1 MVDAPHPTVS
11 MPTQRSCPFDPPDG
25 YTPLRAQERI
35 TRMSYPDGS
44 PGWLITRHAE
54 AKELLTHKSFS
65 ARQEGIISPVPT
77 ELQYDGRPADP
88 GAFAK
93 TDDPIHSQYRKLV
106 TGFFTVRRTRQLAPM
121 IERIV
126 HEQLDDLEKA
136 GPGADLVEV
145 FTESV
150 PSRVMCE
157 MIGVPES
164 ERKTLQRHVETLGRL
179 SCTVPEALAAVS
191 GMSGFLS
198 RFVPARMD
206 DPRDDL
212 LGDLIRGGQLNE
224 QELMGMAATL
234 ITGAFDT
241 TGNML
246 AMGVFTLLEHPD
258 QLAKLREDPELMA
271 GAVEELLRFLTI
283 SHLGASRWALEDVE
297 FAGQAIK
304 KGEVVTVAL
313 PAVNRDPERYNNP
326 DQLDI
331 GRTDHGHLAL
341 GHGVHQCLGQHL
353 ARTIL
358 RVGYEALFDRFPT
371 LRLTVPGDEIPMRD
385 DFVHYG
391 PRSLPVTW
399 DD

>member
-1 MVDAPHPTVS
+1 MVDAPHPPVAL
-11 MPTQRSCPFDPPDG
+11 PTERSCPFNPPDG
-25 YTPLRAQERI
+25 YTPLRERERI
-35 TRMSYPDGS
+35 TRISYPGGS

-54 AKELLTHKSFS
+54 AKALLTHKSFS
-65 ARQEGIISPVPT
+65 ARQEGIVSPVAT
-77 ELQYDGRPADP
+77 ELQYDGPADP

-93 TDDPIHSQYRKLV
+93 TDDPVHSHYRKMV
-106 TGFFTVRRTRQLAPM
+106 TGFFTVRRTRDLAPM

-136 GPGADLVEV
+136 GPGADLVEI
-145 FTESV
+145 FTDSV
-150 PSRVMCE
+150 PARVMCE
-157 MIGVPES
+157 MIGVPEA
-164 ERKTLQRHVETLGRL
+164 ERKSLQRHVETLGRL

-191 GMSGFLS
+191 GMSGFLA
-198 RFVPARMD
+198 RFIPARMD
-206 DPRDDL
+206 DPRDDI
-212 LGDLIRGGQLNE
+212 LGDLIRGGQLDE

-246 AMGVFTLLEHPD
+246 AMGVYTLLEHPD
-258 QLAKLREDPELMA
+258 QLAKLQEDPELMG

-297 FAGQAIK
+297 FAGQTIK

-313 PAVNRDPERYNNP
+313 PAVNRDPERYADP
-326 DQLDI
+326 DRLDI
-331 GRTDHGHLAL
+331 ARKDHGHLAL

-358 RVGYEALFDRFPT
+358 SVGYEALFDRFPG
-371 LRLTVPGDEIPMRD
+371 LRLAVPADEVPMRD
-385 DFVHYG
+385 DYVHYG

>member
-1 MVDAPHPTVS
+1 
-11 MPTQRSCPFDPPDG
+11 
-25 YTPLRAQERI
+25 
-35 TRMSYPDGS
+35 MSYSGGV
-44 PGWLITRHAE
+44 PGWLVTRHAE

-77 ELQYDGRPADP
+77 ELVYTGPADP

-93 TDDPIHSQYRKLV
+93 TDDPNHSHYRKLI

-145 FTESV
+145 FAESV
-150 PSRVMCE
+150 SARVMCE

-164 ERKTLQRHVETLGRL
+164 ERKILQRHVDALGRL
-179 SCTVPEALAAVS
+179 TCTIPEGLAAAS
-191 GMSGFLS
+191 GMGGFLS
-198 RFVPARMD
+198 RFVPTRMD

-224 QELMGMAATL
+224 QELMGMVATL

-271 GAVEELLRFLTI
+271 KAVEELLRFLTI

-297 FAGQAIK
+297 FAGQTIK

-313 PAVNRDPERYNNP
+313 PAVNRDPERYSNP

-331 GRTDHGHLAL
+331 ARTDHGHLAL

-371 LRLTVPGDEIPMRD
+371 LRLAVPADEVPMREE
-385 DFVHYG
+385 FVHYG
-391 PRSLPVTW
+391 PKSLPVTW

>member
-1 MVDAPHPTVS
+1 MVDAQHPPVS
-11 MPTQRSCPFDPPDG
+11 LPTKRSCPFDPPDG
-25 YTPLRAQERI
+25 YTPLREQERI
-35 TRMSYPDGS
+35 TRMSYPDGT

-54 AKELLTHKSFS
+54 AKELLTHKGFS
-65 ARQEGIISPVPT
+65 ARQEGLISPVPT
-77 ELQYDGRPADP
+77 DLGYDSPADP

-93 TDDPIHSQYRKLV
+93 TDDPDHSKYRKLV

-136 GPGADLVEV
+136 GPGADLLEI

-164 ERKTLQRHVETLGRL
+164 ERKSLQRHVETLGRF
-179 SCTVPEALAAVS
+179 SSTVPEALAAVS
-191 GMSGFLS
+191 GMSGFLT
-198 RFVPARMD
+198 RFVPTRMD
-206 DPRDDL
+206 DPRDDI
-212 LGDLIRGGQLNE
+212 LGDLIRGGQLTG
-224 QELMGMAATL
+224 QELMGMTATL

-246 AMGVFTLLEHPD
+246 AMGIYTLLEHPD
-258 QLAKLREDPELMA
+258 QLAKLQEDPELMGA
-271 GAVEELLRFLTI
+271 AVEELLRFLTI

-297 FAGQAIK
+297 FAGQTIK

-313 PAVNRDPERYNNP
+313 PAVNRDPERYENP

-331 GRTDHGHLAL
+331 GRTDHGHLGL

-371 LRLTVPGDEIPMRD
+371 LRLAVPADEVPMRD

-391 PRSLPVTW
+391 PRSLRVTW

>member
-1 MVDAPHPTVS
+1 
-11 MPTQRSCPFDPPDG
+11 
-25 YTPLRAQERI
+25 
-35 TRMSYPDGS
+35 
-44 PGWLITRHAE
+44 
-54 AKELLTHKSFS
+54 
-65 ARQEGIISPVPT
+65 
-77 ELQYDGRPADP
+77 
-88 GAFAK
+88 
-93 TDDPIHSQYRKLV
+93 
-106 TGFFTVRRTRQLAPM
+106 M

-136 GPGADLVEV
+136 GPGADLVEI
-145 FTESV
+145 FTDSV
-150 PSRVMCE
+150 PARVMCE
-157 MIGVPES
+157 MIGVPEA
-164 ERKTLQRHVETLGRL
+164 ERKSLQRHVETLGRL

-191 GMSGFLS
+191 GMSGFLA
-198 RFVPARMD
+198 RFIPARMD
-206 DPRDDL
+206 EPRDDI
-212 LGDLIRGGQLNE
+212 LGDLIRGGQLDE

-246 AMGVFTLLEHPD
+246 AMGVYTLLEHPD
-258 QLAKLREDPELMA
+258 QLAKLQEDPELMG

-297 FAGQAIK
+297 FAGRTIK

-313 PAVNRDPERYNNP
+313 PAVNRDPERYADP
-326 DQLDI
+326 DRLDI
-331 GRTDHGHLAL
+331 ARKDHGHLAL

-358 RVGYEALFDRFPT
+358 SVGYEALFDRFPG
-371 LRLTVPGDEIPMRD
+371 LRLAVPADEVPMRD
-385 DFVHYG
+385 DYVHYG

>member
-1 MVDAPHPTVS
+1 MVDAPHPPVS
-11 MPTQRSCPFDPPDG
+11 LPTKRSCPFDPPDG
-25 YTPLRAQERI
+25 YTPLREQERI
-35 TRMSYPDGS
+35 TRMSYPDGT

-54 AKELLTHKSFS
+54 AKELLIHKSFS
-65 ARQEGIISPVPT
+65 ARQEGLVPPVPT
-77 ELQYDGRPADP
+77 ELTYDGPADP

-93 TDDPIHSQYRKLV
+93 TDDPVHSKYRKLV

-157 MIGVPES
+157 MIGVPAS
-164 ERKTLQRHVETLGRL
+164 ERKSLQRHVETLGRL
-179 SCTVPEALAAVS
+179 SSTVPEALAAVS
-191 GMSGFLS
+191 GMSGFLA
-198 RFVPARMD
+198 RFVPTRMD
-206 DPRDDL
+206 DPRDDI
-212 LGDLIRGGQLNE
+212 LGDLIRGGQLTE
-224 QELMGMAATL
+224 QELMGMTATL

-246 AMGVFTLLEHPD
+246 AMGVYTLLEHPD
-258 QLAKLREDPELMA
+258 QLARLREDPELMGA
-271 GAVEELLRFLTI
+271 AVEELLRFLTI

-297 FAGQAIK
+297 FAGQTIK

-313 PAVNRDPERYNNP
+313 PAVNRDPERYENP

-331 GRTDHGHLAL
+331 GRTDHGHLGL

-371 LRLTVPGDEIPMRD
+371 LRLAVPADEVPMRD

-391 PRSLPVTW
+391 PRSLRVTW

>member
-1 MVDAPHPTVS
+1 MVDVLRPPVSLPTK
-11 MPTQRSCPFDPPDG
+11 RSCPFDPPDG
-25 YTPLRAQERI
+25 YTPLREQERI
-35 TRMSYPDGS
+35 TRMSYPDGT

-77 ELQYDGRPADP
+77 ELAYEGPADP

-93 TDDPIHSQYRKLV
+93 TDDPVHSKYRKLV

-126 HEQLDDLEKA
+126 HEQLDDLEEA

-164 ERKTLQRHVETLGRL
+164 ERKSLQRHVETLGRL
-179 SCTVPEALAAVS
+179 STTVPEALAAVS
-191 GMSGFLS
+191 GMSGFLA
-198 RFVPARMD
+198 RFVPSRMN
-206 DPRDDL
+206 DPRDDI
-212 LGDLIRGGQLNE
+212 LGDLIRGGQLTE
-224 QELMGMAATL
+224 RELMGVTATL

-258 QLAKLREDPELMA
+258 QLAKLQEDPELMGA
-271 GAVEELLRFLTI
+271 AVEELLRFLTI

-297 FAGQAIK
+297 FAGQTIK

-313 PAVNRDPERYNNP
+313 PAVNRDPARYENP

-331 GRTDHGHLAL
+331 GRTDHGHLGL

-371 LRLTVPGDEIPMRD
+371 LRLAVPADEVPMRD
-385 DFVHYG
+385 DCVHYG
-391 PRSLPVTW
+391 PRSLRVTW

>member
-1 MVDAPHPTVS
+1 
-11 MPTQRSCPFDPPDG
+11 
-25 YTPLRAQERI
+25 
-35 TRMSYPDGS
+35 MSYPGGT

-77 ELQYDGRPADP
+77 ELAYDGPADP

-93 TDDPIHSQYRKLV
+93 TDDPVHSKYRKLV

-164 ERKTLQRHVETLGRL
+164 ERKSLQRHVETLGRL
-179 SCTVPEALAAVS
+179 SSTVPEALAAVS
-191 GMSGFLS
+191 GMSGFLA
-198 RFVPARMD
+198 RFVPTRMD
-206 DPRDDL
+206 DPRDDI
-212 LGDLIRGGQLNE
+212 LGDLIRGGQLTE
-224 QELMGMAATL
+224 QELMGITATL

-246 AMGVFTLLEHPD
+246 AMGVYTLLEHPD
-258 QLAKLREDPELMA
+258 QLARLQEDPELMGA
-271 GAVEELLRFLTI
+271 AVEELLRFLTI

-297 FAGQAIK
+297 FAGQTIK

-313 PAVNRDPERYNNP
+313 PAVNRDPERYEHP

-331 GRTDHGHLAL
+331 GRTDHGHLGL

-371 LRLTVPGDEIPMRD
+371 LRLAVPSEEIRMRD

-391 PRSLPVTW
+391 PGALPVTW
-399 DD
+399 DE

>member
-1 MVDAPHPTVS
+1 MVDAPHPPVS
-11 MPTQRSCPFDPPDG
+11 LPTKRSCPFDPPDG
-25 YTPLRAQERI
+25 YTPLREQERI
-35 TRMSYPDGS
+35 TRMSYPGGT
-44 PGWLITRHAE
+44 PGWLITRHTE

-77 ELQYDGRPADP
+77 ELAYDGPADP

-93 TDDPIHSQYRKLV
+93 TDDPVHSKYRKLV

-164 ERKTLQRHVETLGRL
+164 ERKSLQRHVETLGRL
-179 SCTVPEALAAVS
+179 SSTVPEALAAVS
-191 GMSGFLS
+191 GMSGFLA
-198 RFVPARMD
+198 RFVPTRMD
-206 DPRDDL
+206 DPRDDI
-212 LGDLIRGGQLNE
+212 LGDLIRGGQLTE
-224 QELMGMAATL
+224 QELMGMTATL

-246 AMGVFTLLEHPD
+246 AMGVYTLLEHPD
-258 QLAKLREDPELMA
+258 QLAKLQEDPELMGA
-271 GAVEELLRFLTI
+271 AVEELLRFLTI

-297 FAGQAIK
+297 FAGQTIK

-313 PAVNRDPERYNNP
+313 PAVNRDPERYENP

-331 GRTDHGHLAL
+331 GRTDHGHLGL

-371 LRLTVPGDEIPMRD
+371 LRLAVPSDEIQMRD

>member
-1 MVDAPHPTVS
+1 MVDAPHPAVS
-11 MPTQRSCPFDPPDG
+11 LPTKRSCPFDPPDG
-25 YTPLRAQERI
+25 YTPLREQERI
-35 TRMSYPDGS
+35 TRMSYPGGT

-77 ELQYDGRPADP
+77 ELAYDGPADP

-93 TDDPIHSQYRKLV
+93 TDDPVHSKYRKLI

-136 GPGADLVEV
+136 GPGADLVDV

-164 ERKTLQRHVETLGRL
+164 ERKSLQRHVETLGRL
-179 SCTVPEALAAVS
+179 SSTVPEALAAVS
-191 GMSGFLS
+191 GMSGFLA
-198 RFVPARMD
+198 RFVPTRMD
-206 DPRDDL
+206 DPRDDI
-212 LGDLIRGGQLNE
+212 LGDLIRGGQLTE
-224 QELMGMAATL
+224 QELMGMTATL
-234 ITGAFDT
+234 ITGAMDT

-246 AMGVFTLLEHPD
+246 AMGIFTLLEHPD
-258 QLAKLREDPELMA
+258 QLAKLHEDPELMGA
-271 GAVEELLRFLTI
+271 AVEELLRFLTI

-297 FAGQAIK
+297 FAGQIIK

-313 PAVNRDPERYNNP
+313 PAANRDPERYDNP

-371 LRLTVPGDEIPMRD
+371 LQLAVPSEEIQMRD

>member
-1 MVDAPHPTVS
+1 
-11 MPTQRSCPFDPPDG
+11 
-25 YTPLRAQERI
+25 
-35 TRMSYPDGS
+35 MSYQGGT
-44 PGWLITRHAE
+44 PGWLITRHTE

-77 ELQYDGRPADP
+77 ELAYDGPADP

-93 TDDPIHSQYRKLV
+93 TDDPVHSKYRKLV

-145 FTESV
+145 FAESV

-164 ERKTLQRHVETLGRL
+164 ERKSLQRHVETLGRL
-179 SCTVPEALAAVS
+179 SSTVPEALAAVS
-191 GMSGFLS
+191 GMSGFLT
-198 RFVPARMD
+198 RFVPSRMD
-206 DPRDDL
+206 DPRDDI
-212 LGDLIRGGQLNE
+212 LGDLIRGGQLTE
-224 QELMGMAATL
+224 QELMGMTATL

-246 AMGVFTLLEHPD
+246 AMGVYALLEHPD
-258 QLAKLREDPELMA
+258 QLAKLQEDPELMGA
-271 GAVEELLRFLTI
+271 AVEELLRFLTI

-297 FAGQAIK
+297 FAGQTIK

-313 PAVNRDPERYNNP
+313 PAVNRDPERYENP

-331 GRTDHGHLAL
+331 GRTDHGHLGL

-371 LRLTVPGDEIPMRD
+371 LRLAVPSDEIQMRE

-391 PRSLPVTW
+391 PSALPVTW